1 MAVNPKRI
9 VTPQIS
15 TSDRS
20 GLPMRLFV
28 ILILI
33 ASWTWGVYL
42 VGREGIGSGDNS
54 LKSDNPQTEYEAIQQ
69 AEATGK
75 PGATPKLQLH
85 VKDIAITPTD
95 KKGAFKYRVTVEP
108 LIGMDGV
115 ATGTLKLVISDDDE
129 EVVEIPGAKNELEN
143 GRRPFSMSQDLIGDV
158 AIPDEFDPEK
168 VAVELFTGEDTANPL
183 VQKYSWSDVLVE
195 KRQEETKVNED
206 KKVVSDL
213 ERENLA
219 LKIKLAKAE
228 AAQSSVAGSTSL
240 SGGTVQDLKK
250 ERDTMAKEIEEL
262 KKRVSDLSGKVKI
275 KDIRLKTKLL
285 SREVEFYVSVTRT
298 IQDEN
303 RLTGAMYISLSGTEG
318 EQQKIYTHEHITSD
332 QKNKYRLGFRNFQ
345 EIKQTLVVPK
355 GFTPEK
361 IIINIVP
368 ENSDIQEFKE
378 EFDWEKLTSE

>member
-1 MAVNPKRI
+1 M
-9 VTPQIS
+9 
-15 TSDRS
+15 
-20 GLPMRLFV
+20 
-28 ILILI
+28 
-33 ASWTWGVYL
+33 
-42 VGREGIGSGDNS
+42 GREGIGSGDNS

>member
-20 GLPMRLFV
+20 GFPMRLFV

-129 EVVEIPGAKNELEN
+129 EVVEIPGTKNELEN

-228 AAQSSVAGSTSL
+228 AAQSSVAGSTNL